1 MVRRQYLTFAILAA
15 LSILVALSTGFFTER
30 AARQEKAEA
39 VSQLLTRQASLV
51 AQSVGRAPRG
61 PGAQERLQNLASQAA
76 EAVHA
81 RVTLF
86 SSDGKI
92 LADSNPAA
100 RTPEPDGR
108 LPREVRRALSGRV
121 ASELRSDPAGGRA
134 LLHTAVPL
142 RGGGAV
148 RLIADPADSAVGI
161 GSLALRALASLGL
174 AILLAFLA
182 SLLVSRILSRPLRE
196 MSRAAGSIR
205 RGNLKP
211 RLPLQPS
218 DDLEEISQAINIMAD
233 QLREQLEETTSDKER
248 LAAVLNAMVEGLL
261 VVDAQGTVLLANDR
275 LRDFWGFRG
284 ELVDRT
290 PMEVVRST
298 VFQDL
303 LEAAARRDDP
313 VQCELEAPNGRLLR
327 ARAVRF
333 PPGNVERTG
342 TVAVFYDITELRR
355 LEQVRQDFVANA
367 SHELRTPLA
376 AIIGFAETLLHG
388 PELKENEQRAYVEI
402 IERHSK
408 RLEAIVDDLLDLSQA
423 ESGLHEP
430 ASSLIELRDLMA
442 ALVQD
447 ARGRAEQRGIAIDLS
462 VEGPA
467 RAWAESRGIE
477 QIMSNLLGN
486 AIKYTEP
493 GGRIHVGI
501 ASSADSFEVEVSDTG
516 IGIPPAD
523 LDRIFERFYRV
534 DKARS
539 RALGGTGLG
548 LSIVRHQIEKF
559 GGRVRVESELGRG
572 STFYFTLPTVP
583 PTD

>member
-1 MVRRQYLTFAILAA
+1 MVRRQYTTFAILAA
-15 LSILVALSTGFFTER
+15 LSVLVALTTGFFTER
-30 AARQEKAEA
+30 AAREEKAEA
-39 VSQLLTRQASLV
+39 FSRLLTRQARLV
-51 AQSVGRAPRG
+51 AQSAGRVGQG
-61 PGAQERLQNLASQAA
+61 PGDRERLESVASQAA

-86 SSDGKI
+86 SSQGEP

-100 RTPEPDGR
+100 RTSAPGGR
-108 LPREVRRALSGRV
+108 IPREIRTALSGRI
-121 ASELRSDPAGGRA
+121 ASEFRTDPGSGRP

-148 RLIADPADSAVGI
+148 RLIADPTDDSVGI
-161 GSLALRALASLGL
+161 GRLALQALVSLGVAL
-174 AILLAFLA
+174 LLAFLA
-182 SLLVSRILSRPLRE
+182 SLLVSQILSRPLRE

-205 RGNLKP
+205 RGNLEP

-233 QLREQLEETTSDKER
+233 QLREQLEETTSEKER

-261 VVDAQGTVLLANDR
+261 VVDAEGTILLANDR

-284 ELVDRT
+284 TIVDRT
-290 PMEVVRST
+290 PLEVVRST

-303 LEAAARRDDP
+303 LDAAAQREDP

-327 ARAVRF
+327 ASAMRF

-376 AIIGFAETLLHG
+376 AVIGFAETLLHG
-388 PELKENEQRAYVEI
+388 PALKESEQRAYIEI

-423 ESGLHEP
+423 EGSLSEP
-430 ASSLIELRDLMA
+430 DSSLIDVGEIMGG
-442 ALVQD
+442 LVED
-447 ARGRAEQRGIAIDLS
+447 ARGRAEQRGIAIDFS
-462 VEGPA
+462 SDGPA
-467 RAWAESRGIE
+467 RAWAEQRGIE
-477 QIMSNLLGN
+477 QIMGNLLGN

-501 ASSADSFEVEVSDTG
+501 ESSANSFEVRVADTG
-516 IGIPPAD
+516 IGIPPDD
-523 LDRIFERFYRV
+523 LNRIFERFYRV

-572 STFYFTLPTVP
+572 STFFFTLPTTP
-583 PTD
+583 AND